1 MNITINNYNISDLSH
16 NKNTNNMNIN
26 TYNNINYPKLS
37 IMHINIRSFNHNVE
51 SLIVF
56 IDQLNNIDIIALTE
70 TWLGK
75 DDYPN
80 LSQETQSNIN
90 PDSIRILDPDQ
101 SRVFRLL

>member
-1 MNITINNYNISDLSH
+1 MNNTINNYNISDLSH

-70 TWLGK
+70 T
-75 DDYPN
+75 
-80 LSQETQSNIN
+80 
-90 PDSIRILDPDQ
+90 
-101 SRVFRLL
+101 